1 MDDVSKYSYIE
12 ESWSRFKKQKISFY
26 SLILIIL
33 MFLIAVYA
41 PLLVGSDPLILI
53 SRNFKISFPFAYFIF
68 NPYGPE
74 LLLDKVYNYL
84 MFIIPLF
91 LLFRFVKFK
100 KRYFLTASF
109 LLLIPFLWKWHIQW
123 KWVENNNNSNETY
136 IVKTYP
142 PVRFT
147 PYEISGTPY
156 EAPSMEHFLGTDGI
170 GRDVL
175 ARIIFGARVSI
186 TVGFFATL
194 ISLVIGTIMGL
205 TSGFFGGWID
215 ILVMRFVE
223 IFICFPAFLLLL
235 ILVASMMDLRFEQSG
250 LILIPVIG
258 ILSWTGFARIIRG
271 ETLKQRSLPYIQ
283 SCEVFGMSS
292 PRIMFIHILPNILGP
307 IIVTIIFSIASNI
320 LAESSLS
327 FLGFGVQSPT
337 ASWGELLKQAF
348 SDPLRYWNLTL
359 WPGLMIFLSIFLL
372 NLVGEGV
379 RKSVGS

>member
-1 MDDVSKYSYIE
+1 MDDFSRYSLIR
-12 ESWSRFKKQKISFY
+12 ESWNRFKQQKISFY
-26 SLILIIL
+26 ALLLIVL

-41 PLLVGSDPLILI
+41 PILVGSAPLVVIE
-53 SRNFKISFPFAYFIF
+53 NKFHISFPFAYFVF
-68 NPYGPE
+68 NPDGPE
-74 LLLDKVYNYL
+74 LLLDKIYNYL
-84 MFIIPLF
+84 IFLIPLF
-91 LLFRFVKFK
+91 LLVRLIRFK
-100 KRYFLTASF
+100 KRYFLIIAILF
-109 LLLIPFLWKWHIQW
+109 IIPFLWKWHVAW
-123 KWVENNNNSNETY
+123 KYNDDASAARNSY
-136 IVKTYP
+136 ILRILP
-142 PVRFT
+142 PVKFT
-147 PYEISGTPY
+147 PYEIAGTPH
-156 EAPSMEHFLGTDGI
+156 EPPSLEHYLGTDSI

-175 ARIIFGARVSI
+175 ARIIFGARISI
-186 TVGFFATL
+186 AVGFFATL
-194 ISLVIGTIMGL
+194 ISLLIGTTMGL

-235 ILVASMMDLRFEQSG
+235 ILVASMMDLKFVQSG

-283 SCEVFGMSS
+283 SCKVFGMSNS
-292 PRIMFIHILPNILGP
+292 RIMFIHILPNILGP

-337 ASWGELLKQAF
+337 ASWGDLLRQAF

-379 RKSVGS
+379 RKSIGA

>member
-1 MDDVSKYSYIE
+1 MDDFSKYSSAR
-12 ESWSRFKKQKISFY
+12 ESWNNFKQQKISFY
-26 SLILIIL
+26 ALFLIVL

-41 PLLVGSDPLILI
+41 PLIVGSVPLLVI
-53 SRNFKISFPFAYFIF
+53 SDNFSISLPFAYFIF
-68 NPYGPE
+68 NPDGPE
-74 LLLDKVYNYL
+74 LLLDKIYNYL
-84 MFIIPLF
+84 IFIIPLF
-91 LLFRFVKFK
+91 FLVRFVKMK
-100 KRYFLTASF
+100 KKYFLLFAILF
-109 LLLIPFLWKWHIQW
+109 VIPFLWKWHVNW
-123 KWVENNNNSNETY
+123 KWNEDTLNIKTSY
-136 IVKTYP
+136 ILKILP
-142 PVRFT
+142 PVKFT
-147 PYEISGTPY
+147 PYEISGTPH
-156 EAPSMEHFLGTDGI
+156 ETPSMEHFLGTDNI

-175 ARIIFGARVSI
+175 ARIIFGARISI
-186 TVGFFATL
+186 AVGFLATL
-194 ISLVIGTIMGL
+194 ISLIIGTTFGL
-205 TSGFFGGWID
+205 ISGFFGGWID

-235 ILVASMMDLRFEQSG
+235 VLVASMMDMKFEQSG

-258 ILSWTGFARIIRG
+258 ILSWTPFARIIRG

-283 SCEVFGMSS
+283 SCRIFGMSNS
-292 PRIMFIHILPNILGP
+292 RIMFVHVLPNILGQ

-348 SDPLRYWNLTL
+348 ADPLHYWNLTL
-359 WPGLMIFLSIFLL
+359 WPGLMIFLSIFML

>member
-1 MDDVSKYSYIE
+1 MDDISKHSLIR
-12 ESWSRFKKQKISFY
+12 ESWNRFKQQKISFY
-26 SLILIIL
+26 ALLLIVL

-41 PLLVGSDPLILI
+41 PILVGSAPLVVIE
-53 SRNFKISFPFAYFIF
+53 NKFHISFPFAYFVF
-68 NPYGPE
+68 NPDGPE
-74 LLLDKVYNYL
+74 LLLDKIYNYL
-84 MFIIPLF
+84 ILLIPLF
-91 LLFRFVKFK
+91 LLFRLIRFK
-100 KRYFLTASF
+100 KRYFLIIAILF
-109 LLLIPFLWKWHIQW
+109 IIPFLWKWHVAW
-123 KWVENNNNSNETY
+123 KYNDNASAAKNSYTLR
-136 IVKTYP
+136 ILP
-142 PVRFT
+142 PVKFT
-147 PYEISGTPY
+147 PYEIAGTPH
-156 EAPSMEHFLGTDGI
+156 EPPSLEHFLGTDSI

-175 ARIIFGARVSI
+175 ARIIFGARISI
-186 TVGFFATL
+186 AVGFFATL
-194 ISLVIGTIMGL
+194 ISLMIGTAMGL

-235 ILVASMMDLRFEQSG
+235 ILVASMMDLKFVQSG

-283 SCEVFGMSS
+283 ACKVFGMSNS
-292 PRIMFIHILPNILGP
+292 RIMFIHILPNILGP

-337 ASWGELLKQAF
+337 ASWGDLLRQAF

-359 WPGLMIFLSIFLL
+359 WPGLMIFLSIFFL
-372 NLVGEGV
+372 NLVGEGA
-379 RKSVGS
+379 RKSIGA

>member
-1 MDDVSKYSYIE
+1 MDDISKYSLIRE
-12 ESWSRFKKQKISFY
+12 AWNRFKQQKISFY
-26 SLILIIL
+26 ALFLILL

-41 PLLVGSDPLILI
+41 PLLVGSVPLVVIG
-53 SRNFKISFPFAYFIF
+53 NKFQISFPFAYFVF
-68 NPYGPE
+68 NPDGPE
-74 LLLDKVYNYL
+74 LLLDKIYNCL
-84 MFIIPLF
+84 MFIVPLF
-91 LLFRFVKFK
+91 LLFRFIRLK
-100 KRYFLTASF
+100 KRYFIIIAILF
-109 LLLIPFLWKWHIQW
+109 VIPFLWKWHVAW
-123 KWVENNNNSNETY
+123 KYNDDASGTKNSY
-136 IVKTYP
+136 VMRVLP
-142 PVRFT
+142 PIKFT
-147 PYEISGTPY
+147 PYEIAGTPY
-156 EAPSMEHFLGTDGI
+156 EAPSLEHFLGTDSI

-175 ARIIFGARVSI
+175 ARIIFGARISI
-186 TVGFFATL
+186 AVGFFATL
-194 ISLVIGTIMGL
+194 ISLLIGTAMGL

-235 ILVASMMDLRFEQSG
+235 ILVASMMDLKFEQSG

-258 ILSWTGFARIIRG
+258 ILSWTPFARIIRG

-283 SCEVFGMSS
+283 SCKVFGMSNS
-292 PRIMFIHILPNILGP
+292 RIMFIHILPNILGP

-379 RKSVGS
+379 RKSVGA